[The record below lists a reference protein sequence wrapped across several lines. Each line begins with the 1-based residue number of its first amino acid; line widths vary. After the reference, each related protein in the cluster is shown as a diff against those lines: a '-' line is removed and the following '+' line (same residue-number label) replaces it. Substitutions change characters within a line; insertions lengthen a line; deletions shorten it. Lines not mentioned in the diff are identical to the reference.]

1 MEAAR
6 DLANEVLYDET
17 KRAPFTGGF
26 SLVRIGMWNCPSF
39 SAPRQV
45 TTALASTQPLQS
57 ELALRLQ

>member
-17 KRAPFTGGF
+17 ERPFAIGGF
-26 SLVRIGMWNCPSF
+26 SCVRIGMWNCPSF
-39 SAPRQV
+39 STPRQV
-45 TTALASTQPLQS
+45 TTAFASTQPLQS